1 MIQLNLQPPARINK
15 ERVNLVAVLAVLDE
29 INGADGYDTEVVCE
43 RILPRLADDL
53 RQALASK
60 TCLST
65 HLEQRIEARDREIA
79 RLERQLAEAAVAL
92 DAERTVFEDSL
103 LSLQSMLNDAFDWQ
117 DTEATEAAKQ
127 LIAELLLRF

>member
-1 MIQLNLQPPARINK
+1 MIQLNIQPPARINK

-79 RLERQLAEAAVAL
+79 RLERQLDEAAVLL
-92 DAERTVFEDSL
+92 DAERTLFEFSL
-103 LSLQSMLNDAFDWQ
+103 RELHDILMFAELEPDA
-117 DTEATEAAKQ
+117 AEAAKKS
-127 LIAELLLRF
+127 IAELLLRF